1 MIYLPIISLTYRK
14 NQMKPIST
22 FVAVLGFLLLILT
35 PHTAVAGSSPV
46 EATYKQV
53 RRCRTVP
60 GSEARSEYYGWISA
74 AGQTIHLSR
83 DFDATGPTQS
93 CRYET
98 DFSEREI
105 TNPSK
110 FN

>member
-1 MIYLPIISLTYRK
+1 MLSLGLP
-14 NQMKPIST
+14 NQV
-22 FVAVLGFLLLILT
+22 VA
-35 PHTAVAGSSPV
+35 A

-60 GSEARSEYYGWISA
+60 GSDATTKYYGWVSA

-83 DFDATGPTQS
+83 NFEATGPTQK
-93 CRYET
+93 CAYVT
-98 DFSEREI
+98 DYSEREI
-105 TNPSK
+105 TKPSR

>member
-1 MIYLPIISLTYRK
+1 
-14 NQMKPIST
+14 MK
-22 FVAVLGFLLLILT
+22 FLSVI
-35 PHTAVAGSSPV
+35 TAVSCSILFFVIPNPAFAGSSPV

-74 AGQTIHLSR
+74 AGRTIHLSR